1 MRGRHHDDVAPVLS
15 SAEADDE
22 RLAGV
27 LVTTRRLEP
36 YQVDA
41 ARNGADGG
49 TLGERLIAQGSLGE
63 EELARILAAHYGV
76 EEVDFRHTD
85 PAPDAVAL
93 LVREQA
99 QALRAVPISADDS
112 GVVVAVV
119 DPSPEHLADLAS
131 VMRRPAIPM
140 VTTYSSLDRA
150 IDAAY

>member
-15 SAEADDE
+15 SAEAGDE

-49 TLGERLIAQGSLGE
+49 TLAERLIAQGSLGE

-99 QALRAVPISADDS
+99 RALRTVPIRVGDEA
-112 GVVVAVV
+112 VVVAVV
-119 DPSPEHLADLAS
+119 DPSPEHAADVAS
-131 VMRRPAIPM
+131 IIGRPVAAM

-150 IDAAY
+150 ID